1 VRPRGGHGALLLA
14 ALTVACQRQAG
25 TGGGGAASGGQG
37 ERANAAYDEGMSWV
51 QKAQTAPLPTPPP
64 LLAPLPKGAEPPPA
78 PEFKPE
84 EVQAVAAFEKAIAA
98 QPDDPRPHLALAELL
113 GPHAIHRHEVEEQA
127 SWKKQPKQ
135 PKRPTRGKAAP
146 PPSPPPTPDANG
158 VDYSV
163 ERIVR
168 EYEGAIQDDPT
179 ARQPV
184 EALVAF
190 AVQVKELEAAEGALQ
205 ELVKRVKESPEPFL
219 RYGDF
224 LLNVKKD
231 REGAIEQYRQAL
243 IWRPD
248 DEATRGRVA
257 GIYIDMG
264 AEAYGQKQYAIAQS
278 RFNDA
283 VKYVTDKTSPQGL
296 KLQDYQARIREI
308 RGR

>member
-1 VRPRGGHGALLLA
+1 MRRRGGHGALILA
-14 ALTVACQRQAG
+14 ALAAACQRQGAP
-25 TGGGGAASGGQG
+25 GGGAGSGSGGQV
-37 ERANAAYDEGMSWV
+37 EHANPAYDEGLSWAK
-51 QKAQTAPLPTPPP
+51 KAETAPLPTPPP

-84 EVQAVAAFEKAIAA
+84 ELQAVAAFEKAIAA
-98 QPDDPRPHLALAELL
+98 QPNDPRPHLALAQLL
-113 GPHAIHRHEVEEQA
+113 APHAVHRREVEEQA
-127 SWKKQPKQ
+127 SWKKQPK
-135 PKRPTRGKAAP
+135 RPVRGKATP
-146 PPSPPPTPDANG
+146 PPPPTPDPNG
-158 VDYSV
+158 IDFSV
-163 ERIVR
+163 QRIVR

-184 EALVAF
+184 ESLVAF
-190 AVQVKELEAAEGALQ
+190 AVQVKNLEAAEGALQ

-231 REGAIEQYRQAL
+231 REAAIEQYRQAL

-248 DEATRGRVA
+248 DEATRARVA

-264 AEAYGQKQYAIAQS
+264 SEAYGQKQYAIAQS
-278 RFNDA
+278 RFNEA

-296 KLQDYQARIREI
+296 KLQDYLARIREI